1 MTNISVSSLKFNWAL
16 TLPWNTRVLMLNEM
30 KLEFKDA
37 TGCFILVLIWNF
49 CFLDIAPPSVVLRK
63 AKQLFNQNW
72 NWMTAKRLT
81 LDTDRRSDSMAAT
94 GRLTT
99 VSLSDSLP
107 GSRHWIPIPESSRS
121 TNQVTQLPGNNI
133 CFQNPIC
140 FHCLVGCSILTLS
153 ISTRRTIPVTC
164 HSAHPVHRVA

>member
-107 GSRHWIPIPESSRS
+107 GSRHWIPIPESRRS
-121 TNQVTQLPGNNI
+121 SLYPTAPQQTDKI
-133 CFQNPIC
+133 CCDRNPRH
-140 FHCLVGCSILTLS
+140 FDTFRAKP
-153 ISTRRTIPVTC
+153 ISWL
-164 HSAHPVHRVA
+164 